1 MEAAPPDPS
10 KVRLS
15 SVEPSGTVGADWPQF
30 ACSKAIKTARMMKE
44 RMFDLKYL
52 GFVVVCFEEGM
63 LYTLGEQHIAKVR
76 RSVVSRPSGEL
87 APTHEVL
94 GLRGSSARQ
103 LSLSYLLA
111 YQKFKAWQ
119 DSTVARIV
127 PKIEGGSKSNEMQS
141 LGERSKS
148 E

>member
-1 MEAAPPDPS
+1 
-10 KVRLS
+10 
-15 SVEPSGTVGADWPQF
+15 
-30 ACSKAIKTARMMKE
+30 MKE

-127 PKIEGGSKSNEMQS
+127 QQKHFGFGSQGIV
-141 LGERSKS
+141 LGHVKVSRFIFIIRRFV
-148 E
+148 